1 VNIGNPVERPVREVS
16 GLILKLSGRARD
28 PRVKSF
34 GYISVLYNTAQ
45 MEQRLTVRNTALV
58 TFVLGPLMLGAL
70 ALSLRYRH
78 TYGRCSVCGRW
89 GLFRRQHSSIR
100 EGYQCSH
107 CAASLRY
114 RHQAS
119 VIVAKYAT
127 QRSKSFAELAREP
140 SFLGLSIY
148 EPGIIGPFRRYL
160 EAHPNYTTSYLW
172 EGVEPGESHRGV
184 RCENLESLTFANE
197 TFDLVISSDI
207 FEHVR
212 KPYLAFAE
220 VHRVL
225 KPGGRHIFTV
235 PLSWPLKQR
244 TVPRVDTTEDED
256 VSLLPEVYHGSP
268 TDPKGSLVYTDFGL
282 DIVEDL
288 ERIGFRTE
296 VHQAMKYNL
305 TFCAE
310 KQ

>member
-1 VNIGNPVERPVREVS
+1 
-16 GLILKLSGRARD
+16 
-28 PRVKSF
+28 
-34 GYISVLYNTAQ
+34 
-45 MEQRLTVRNTALV
+45 MEQRITVRNTALV
-58 TFVLGPLMLGAL
+58 GFVLGSLMVGPL
-70 ALSLRYRH
+70 ALSFRYGLR
-78 TYGRCSVCGRW
+78 YGRCRVCGRW
-89 GLFRRQHSSIR
+89 GLFRRQRSSIR
-100 EGYQCSH
+100 EGYKCSR
-107 CAASLRY
+107 CSASFRY

-127 QRSKSFAELAREP
+127 KRSKSFGELAREP
-140 SFLGLSIY
+140 NFLKLSIY

-160 EAHPNYTTSYLW
+160 KAHPNYTNSYLW
-172 EGVEPGESHRGV
+172 EGVELGESHKGV
-184 RCENLESLTFANE
+184 RCENLESLTFAND

-256 VSLLPEVYHGSP
+256 VFLLPEIYHGSP

-288 ERIGFRTE
+288 ENIGFRTE
-296 VHQAMKYNL
+296 VHQAMKNNL

>member
-1 VNIGNPVERPVREVS
+1 
-16 GLILKLSGRARD
+16 
-28 PRVKSF
+28 
-34 GYISVLYNTAQ
+34 
-45 MEQRLTVRNTALV
+45 MEQRLTVRNIALV
-58 TFVLGPLMLGAL
+58 GLVLRSLILGAL
-70 ALSLRYRH
+70 ALNLRYGLR
-78 TYGRCSVCGRW
+78 YGDCSVCGRW
-89 GLFRRQHSSIR
+89 GLFRRQHASIR
-100 EGYQCSH
+100 EGYKCSH
-107 CAASLRY
+107 CSASLRY

-127 QRSKSFAELAREP
+127 KRSKSFAELAREP
-140 SFLGLSIY
+140 NFLGLSIY

-160 EAHPNYTTSYLW
+160 KAHPNYTTSYLW
-172 EGVEPGESHRGV
+172 EGVEHGESHKGV
-184 RCENLESLTFANE
+184 RCENLESLTFAND

-207 FEHVR
+207 LEHVR

-225 KPGGRHIFTV
+225 KPGGLHIFTV

-244 TVPRVDTTEDED
+244 TVSRVDTTEDED

-288 ERIGFRTE
+288 EKIGFRTE
-296 VHQAMKYNL
+296 VHQAMKNNL

-310 KQ
+310 KR

>member
-1 VNIGNPVERPVREVS
+1 
-16 GLILKLSGRARD
+16 
-28 PRVKSF
+28 
-34 GYISVLYNTAQ
+34 
-45 MEQRLTVRNTALV
+45 MEQRLTVRNIALV
-58 TFVLGPLMLGAL
+58 GLVLRSLILGAL
-70 ALSLRYRH
+70 ALNLRYGLR
-78 TYGRCSVCGRW
+78 YGDCSVCGRW
-89 GLFRRQHSSIR
+89 GLFRRQHASIR
-100 EGYQCSH
+100 EGYKCSH
-107 CAASLRY
+107 CSASLRY

-127 QRSKSFAELAREP
+127 KRSKSFAELAREP
-140 SFLGLSIY
+140 NFLGLSIY

-160 EAHPNYTTSYLW
+160 KAHPNYTTSYLW
-172 EGVEPGESHRGV
+172 EGVEHGESHKGV
-184 RCENLESLTFANE
+184 RCENLESLTFAND

-207 FEHVR
+207 LEHVR
-212 KPYLAFAE
+212 KPYRAFAE

-225 KPGGRHIFTV
+225 KPGGLHIFTV

-244 TVPRVDTTEDED
+244 TVSRVDTTTNED

-288 ERIGFRTE
+288 EKIGFRTE
-296 VHQAMKYNL
+296 VHQAMKNNL

-310 KQ
+310 KR

>member
-1 VNIGNPVERPVREVS
+1 
-16 GLILKLSGRARD
+16 
-28 PRVKSF
+28 
-34 GYISVLYNTAQ
+34 
-45 MEQRLTVRNTALV
+45 MEQRLTIWKIAFVGLV
-58 TFVLGPLMLGAL
+58 LGSLMLGPLAL
-70 ALSLRYRH
+70 NLRYGLK
-78 TYGRCSVCGRW
+78 YGHCSVCGRW
-89 GLFRRQHSSIR
+89 ALFRRQRSSIR
-100 EGYQCSH
+100 EGYKCSH
-107 CAASLRY
+107 CSASLRY

-127 QRSKSFAELAREP
+127 KRSKSFAELARE
-140 SFLGLSIY
+140 SNFLGLSIY

-160 EAHPNYTTSYLW
+160 KAHPNYTTSYLW
-172 EGVEPGESHRGV
+172 AGVEPGESYKGV
-184 RCENLESLTFANE
+184 RCENLEALTFAND

-212 KPYLAFAE
+212 RPYLAFAE

-244 TVPRVDTTEDED
+244 TVPRVDTTKSED
-256 VSLLPEVYHGSP
+256 VLLLPAVYHGSP
-268 TDPKGSLVYTDFGL
+268 ADPKGSLVYTDFGL

-288 ERIGFRTE
+288 EKLGFRTE
-296 VHQAMKYNL
+296 VHQAMRNNL